1 MGREGMYFPVHN
13 VPETFVDIGN
23 FIGNYYYYIGNYY
36 HYDCDY
42 IPEFLYIHE
51 FRIVENGPV
60 WS

>member
-1 MGREGMYFPVHN
+1 MGREGMYVSIHN
-13 VPETFVDIGN
+13 VPETFDK
-23 FIGNYYYYIGNYY
+23 FIGNYIYNHYITDGTDN
-36 HYDCDY
+36 Y

>member
-1 MGREGMYFPVHN
+1 MYFPVHK
-13 VPETFVDIGN
+13 VPETFADIDN
-23 FIGNYYYYIGNYY
+23 FIGNYYYYIGSYY
-36 HYDCDY
+36 YYYYCYDCNH

>member
-1 MGREGMYFPVHN
+1 MYFPVHN

-36 HYDCDY
+36 HYDCNY

>member
-1 MGREGMYFPVHN
+1 MYFPIHN
-13 VPETFVDIGN
+13 VPETFVDIDN
-23 FIGNYYYYIGNYY
+23 FIGNYYYYY
-36 HYDCDY
+36 YDCDY